1 MSLLPPPPPRRAT
14 DFSLAT
20 VNIVLLLVL
29 FFLVAGT
36 IVEQDETGIALPE
49 TTDLPLERLPRPL
62 LRVTE
67 AGGWVL
73 DGTPMDRAEARAH
86 LARTEPDRLY
96 LLVARDMPADLL
108 LATVAALDPAG
119 VPLSLVTLRLRA
131 RDGPGGAG
139 GAAP

>member
-1 MSLLPPPPPRRAT
+1 MPLLPPPPPRPAP

-36 IVEQDETGIALPE
+36 IVQRDETGIDLPE

-62 LRVTE
+62 LRLTA

-73 DGTPMDRAEARAH
+73 DGTPMERAAAVALLRETAPPRIH
-86 LARTEPDRLY
+86 LLA
-96 LLVARDMPADLL
+96 ARDLPADILI
-108 LATVAALDPAG
+108 ATLRALDPAG
-119 VPLSLVTLRLRA
+119 VPVSLVTLRLREA
-131 RDGPGGAG
+131 GP
-139 GAAP
+139 

>member
-1 MSLLPPPPPRRAT
+1 MALFPPPPPRAAP

-62 LRVTE
+62 LRLTDT
-67 AGGWVL
+67 GGWVL
-73 DGTPMDRAEARAH
+73 DGQALDRASVIAQLQAT
-86 LARTEPDRLY
+86 APKRLH
-96 LLVARDMPADLL
+96 LLVARDLPADLL
-108 LATVAALDPAG
+108 LDTVRALDPAG
-119 VPLSLVTLRLRA
+119 VPISLVTLRLRK
-131 RDGPGGAG
+131 PV
-139 GAAP
+139 P